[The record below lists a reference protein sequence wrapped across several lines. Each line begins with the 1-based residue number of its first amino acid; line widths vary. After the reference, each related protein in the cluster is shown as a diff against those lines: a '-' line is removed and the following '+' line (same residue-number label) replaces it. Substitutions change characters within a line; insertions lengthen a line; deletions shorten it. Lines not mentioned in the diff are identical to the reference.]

1 MRSAYILLL
10 YSIRNSYYCTCSR
23 ATPLAQADDEQKE
36 TPLMLGRQRKR
47 GHDDATVEALQYAL
61 QAPQSMCRSAGSM
74 DAAAACVT
82 HGRRV
87 ALKVWLCLYG

>member
-1 MRSAYILLL
+1 MPLPSTLA
-10 YSIRNSYYCTCSR
+10 
-23 ATPLAQADDEQKE
+23 ATPLAQADDDQKE
-36 TPLMLGRQRKR
+36 TALMLGRQLKR
-47 GHDDATVEALQYAL
+47 GLDNASAAALHYAL